1 MVHHNVIV
9 MHFRRDVIGN
19 IDCERYRDLGLK
31 FLINVAVRD
40 PNHFS
45 IGVVVSRQYVRN
57 VHDLAAL
64 IYQFA
69 AQHFFAES
77 VGLQLLLVDLN
88 HRIGARG
95 HQHGFRVHANALYLI
110 QPDPRE
116 IDPIRRYLLRQQ
128 NV

>member
-1 MVHHNVIV
+1 MVHHNVVV
-9 MHFRRDVIGN
+9 MHFRRDVIGH

-31 FLINVAVRD
+31 SLINVAVRD

-69 AQHFFAES
+69 AQHFLPRASVSSFCWLTSITGSALAGTSTAFAS
-77 VGLQLLLVDLN
+77 MRTL
-88 HRIGARG
+88 
-95 HQHGFRVHANALYLI
+95 FT
-110 QPDPRE
+110 
-116 IDPIRRYLLRQQ
+116 
-128 NV
+128 